1 MLKDII
7 TKILSY
13 KEDPIIL
20 IGYDSI
26 SEDIVK
32 KSLIELFPNSNKDI
46 VNAIICNNKNDITQE
61 IRDIKINF
69 LLDEKSRKT
78 ALVFNILDITEVDTI
93 TFSKTA
99 QKSVDKI
106 IHANLSFKLP
116 VLLLTST
123 YRSFSEKESQYTIKG
138 GSGLLYRADLALSI
152 IRKEI
157 KIIKNRYE

>member
-1 MLKDII
+1 MLTDII
-7 TKILSY
+7 TRTLLY
-13 KEDPIIL
+13 RDDPIIL

-32 KSLIELFPNSNKDI
+32 ESLIELFPQNNKDI

-78 ALVFNILDITEVDTI
+78 ALVFNILDITEVI
-93 TFSKTA
+93 GSFSKTA

>member
-7 TKILSY
+7 TRTLLY
-13 KEDPIIL
+13 RDDPIIL

-32 KSLIELFPNSNKDI
+32 ESLIELFPQNNKDI

-78 ALVFNILDITEVDTI
+78 ALVFNILDITEVI
-93 TFSKTA
+93 GSFSKTA

>member
-1 MLKDII
+1 MYRD
-7 TKILSY
+7 
-13 KEDPIIL
+13 DPIIL

-32 KSLIELFPNSNKDI
+32 ESLIELFPQNNKDI

-78 ALVFNILDITEVDTI
+78 ALVFNILDITEVI
-93 TFSKTA
+93 GSFSKTA